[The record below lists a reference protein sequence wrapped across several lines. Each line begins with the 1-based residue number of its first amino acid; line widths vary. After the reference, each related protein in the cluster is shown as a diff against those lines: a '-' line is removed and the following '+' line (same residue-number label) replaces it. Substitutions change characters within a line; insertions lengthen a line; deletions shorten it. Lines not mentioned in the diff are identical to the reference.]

1 MAFSLEET
9 LDVSEQDTASVFG
22 AEQPLKMTAVRFPK
36 LRQVFTR
43 LNGVTSQNTAIFSL
57 QLFLLSLPCVIL
69 HTKTRNEFLFV
80 R

>member
-22 AEQPLKMTAVRFPK
+22 AERPLKMAAVRFPK

-43 LNGVTSQNTAIFSL
+43 LHGVTSQNTAIFSL
-57 QLFLLSLPCVIL
+57 QLFLLSLRCVIL
-69 HTKTRNEFLFV
+69 HTKAYNKFRFV
-80 R
+80 H